1 MKELF
6 KLNLQLFATQTTLLK
21 AEGNDLSPEMKTFY
35 DKNLIREAQA
45 SLVHEQFG
53 QKRPIPKNGGKKI
66 EFRQFASL
74 PKALTPLTEGVTP
87 AGNKLSVSTIEA
99 EVAQYGDYIEQ
110 SDVLEL
116 TSIDNTIVEATQIL
130 GNQAG
135 LTLDTI
141 VRDII
146 NSGTNVYYAPK
157 IATGGAKTEV
167 TSRAN
172 LDATAV
178 MTSDLVKRIATKL
191 KGVNAPKIDGCY
203 VAIIHPHVAYDLMSD
218 DEWME
223 VQKYATPENML
234 KGELGKLGGVRF
246 VESTEAKIFSG
257 SGCPTGLA
265 VYSTLFIGA
274 NAYGVTEI
282 TGGGLETIIK
292 QKGSAG
298 TADPLNQRSSIGWKA
313 MRTAEILVQPY
324 MVRCE
329 SCSSFSSTTTA
340 N

>member
-1 MKELF
+1 M
-6 KLNLQLFATQTTLLK
+6 
-21 AEGNDLSPEMKTFY
+21 
-35 DKNLIREAQA
+35 
-45 SLVHEQFG
+45 
-53 QKRPIPKNGGKKI
+53 
-66 EFRQFASL
+66 
-74 PKALTPLTEGVTP
+74 
-87 AGNKLSVSTIEA
+87 
-99 EVAQYGDYIEQ
+99 
-110 SDVLEL
+110 
-116 TSIDNTIVEATQIL
+116 
-130 GNQAG
+130 
-135 LTLDTI
+135 
-141 VRDII
+141 
-146 NSGTNVYYAPK
+146 
-157 IATGGAKTEV
+157 
-167 TSRAN
+167 
-172 LDATAV
+172 TA
-178 MTSDLVKRIATKL
+178 DLVKRIATKL

-246 VESTEAKIFSG
+246 VESTEAKVFAG
-257 SGCPTGLA
+257 EGCPSGLA
-265 VYSTLFIGA
+265 VYSTLFIGS

-324 MVRCE
+324 LVRCE
-329 SCSSFSSTTTA
+329 SCSSFSATTQA